1 IALLIAKVRFL
12 RESFGPD
19 ITMILQNFGH
29 YCFTAYMFA
38 LGLEMDPL
46 TVFESPGSDTIIGY
60 VSMLST
66 VVVGALFS
74 SVLVESRNAKNA
86 YGGEEQ
92 HADLLYLHSR
102 LGLIAGLAN
111 TASPVLTRLTT
122 ELKISNTRVGR
133 LAIGA
138 GIHTDMVSSFLTS
151 VGAMLLSSGYRKL
164 KALSCLLGLIIEMA
178 LVVRVAKP
186 IMDWISERNP
196 EGKRVKGVDV
206 AGVVVMILALC
217 GVATKLHGDA
227 NMAVFLIGLVLPR
240 QGRASRLLVNNI
252 NLLLSTVILPLYV
265 CFVCLSLRNDGN
277 VEGSSKSD
285 YVIDTPLSWTKLS
298 ILSTAAAAGKV
309 LGTLAAGRF
318 QGLNWLESL
327 ALGLLLNIKGYY
339 HVFFAYQATN
349 SAMISDQLFVAILFT
364 VLGTAMLTPLVGVT
378 IAARSRRRAKRQLM
392 GLQFL
397 DPTSD
402 VRIMTGLYAA
412 DNIPMTLNFIESV
425 RWGSGPRGL
434 TVYAIDMVEMTDR
447 AAATLVKGDGQEV
460 VTVGDESVVEF
471 RKLVGEALV
480 AYQQQDGNDGVK
492 IQRLLAVSSFSDM
505 HRDICSYAEDVL
517 AVLIVLPF
525 HKRQKLDGSMDLGHP
540 GHRQVNQKV
549 LQYAPCSVG
558 ILVDRGQGRV
568 NKSSVSEAT
577 QNVVAIFI
585 GGADDREALTLAAR
599 MSRHPGIELTVI
611 RILPNAAARAR
622 ASARMTAFASSEE
635 EAQTRADDEY
645 FTKFYERY
653 VAEKAAGY
661 VEKHV
666 CDGAEIVKVLR
677 SLESQYQLFIVGQGR
692 SRNSVIT
699 DGLAEWAECPEIGPV
714 GDILASSEFSV
725 TASVLVVQQHDVRK
739 RLKIIDEEFMPF

>member
-1 IALLIAKVRFL
+1 
-12 RESFGPD
+12 
-19 ITMILQNFGH
+19 
-29 YCFTAYMFA
+29 MFA

-339 HVFFAYQATN
+339 HVFFAYQATVRN
-349 SAMISDQLFVAILFT
+349 SAS
-364 VLGTAMLTPLVGVT
+364 TATM
-378 IAARSRRRAKRQLM
+378 
-392 GLQFL
+392 
-397 DPTSD
+397 
-402 VRIMTGLYAA
+402 
-412 DNIPMTLNFIESV
+412 
-425 RWGSGPRGL
+425 
-434 TVYAIDMVEMTDR
+434 
-447 AAATLVKGDGQEV
+447 
-460 VTVGDESVVEF
+460 
-471 RKLVGEALV
+471 
-480 AYQQQDGNDGVK
+480 
-492 IQRLLAVSSFSDM
+492 
-505 HRDICSYAEDVL
+505 
-517 AVLIVLPF
+517 
-525 HKRQKLDGSMDLGHP
+525 
-540 GHRQVNQKV
+540 
-549 LQYAPCSVG
+549 
-558 ILVDRGQGRV
+558 
-568 NKSSVSEAT
+568 
-577 QNVVAIFI
+577 
-585 GGADDREALTLAAR
+585 
-599 MSRHPGIELTVI
+599 
-611 RILPNAAARAR
+611 
-622 ASARMTAFASSEE
+622 
-635 EAQTRADDEY
+635 
-645 FTKFYERY
+645 
-653 VAEKAAGY
+653 
-661 VEKHV
+661 
-666 CDGAEIVKVLR
+666 
-677 SLESQYQLFIVGQGR
+677 
-692 SRNSVIT
+692 
-699 DGLAEWAECPEIGPV
+699 
-714 GDILASSEFSV
+714 
-725 TASVLVVQQHDVRK
+725 
-739 RLKIIDEEFMPF
+739 